1 MKKITISLM
10 IALNLCSMNFIDIN
24 AETKDM
30 KNVKKYEQDQT
41 QEQNYIRSEA
51 STDIKENCKI
61 IIRQIYKGF
70 YGREVDNDGLEYWAN
85 EIASGKRSVADI
97 LEQFINGD
105 EFKNKNYNNQEY
117 VKSLYIGL
125 QGREP
130 DKSGLDYWTDLLNL
144 GQSRKFVLYS
154 VFNSD
159 EFQNK
164 LNLMEIKNKG
174 QINIDL
180 NDKKGSVKD
189 LVNQFYKGLYGR
201 EGDNEGLE
209 YWANQILDGK
219 KSIAE
224 ILLTFTNSDEFKS
237 KNYNNE
243 EYIKSLYN
251 ALFKRNPDSDGL
263 NYWSNMLNDGNSRK
277 FVLAENMNSG
287 EFQET
292 LNNIGIKNKGTIEI
306 DLNDKKREVKGLIN
320 QFYKGFY
327 GREGDNEGLEY
338 WANQILD
345 GKKSV
350 AEILLTFINSDEF
363 KGKNYNNEEY
373 VKSLYNA
380 LFKRNPDSNGLNYWT
395 SRLNDGNSRKFV
407 LAENMNSGEFQET
420 LNNIGIKNKG
430 TIEINSAEPI
440 ISFAKQQL
448 GKPYVWDTAGPNS
461 FDCSGFIYYVFSHNG
476 YNISRTSVAGYW
488 GNSNIQKISIPK
500 PGDLIFFK
508 GTYGGANHPS
518 HIGIVINNHQFI
530 QASSTKG
537 VCITDI
543 NNSYWKQHFLGY
555 GKIIQD

>member
-10 IALNLCSMNFIDIN
+10 IAINLCSMNFIDIN

-41 QEQNYIRSEA
+41 QEQNYIRSED
-51 STDIKENCKI
+51 STDIKENCRI
-61 IIRQIYKGF
+61 IIRQLYKGF
-70 YGREVDNDGLEYWAN
+70 YGREVDNDGLEYWSN
-85 EIASGKRSVADI
+85 EIASGKRSVANI

-105 EFKNKNYNNQEY
+105 EFNNKNYNNQDY

-189 LVNQFYKGLYGR
+189 LVNQFYKG
-201 EGDNEGLE
+201 
-209 YWANQILDGK
+209 
-219 KSIAE
+219 
-224 ILLTFTNSDEFKS
+224 
-237 KNYNNE
+237 
-243 EYIKSLYN
+243 
-251 ALFKRNPDSDGL
+251 
-263 NYWSNMLNDGNSRK
+263 
-277 FVLAENMNSG
+277 
-287 EFQET
+287 
-292 LNNIGIKNKGTIEI
+292 
-306 DLNDKKREVKGLIN
+306 
-320 QFYKGFY
+320 FYE
-327 GREGDNEGLEY
+327 REGDNEGLEY

-363 KGKNYNNEEY
+363 KSKNYNNEEY

-395 SRLNDGNSRKFV
+395 SRLNEGNSRKFI
-407 LAENMNSGEFQET
+407 LAENMNSDEFQEA

-476 YNISRTSVAGYW
+476 YNISRTNVAGYW
-488 GNSNIQKISIPK
+488 GNSNIQKISTPK

-508 GTYGGANHPS
+508 GTYGGANNPS

-555 GKIIQD
+555 GKIIQE

>member
-10 IALNLCSMNFIDIN
+10 IAINLCSMNFIDIN

-41 QEQNYIRSEA
+41 QEQNYIRSED
-51 STDIKENCKI
+51 STDIKENCRI
-61 IIRQIYKGF
+61 IIRQLYKGF
-70 YGREVDNDGLEYWAN
+70 YGREVDNDGLEYWSN
-85 EIASGKRSVADI
+85 EIASGKRSVANI

-105 EFKNKNYNNQEY
+105 EFNNKNYNNQDY

-189 LVNQFYKGLYGR
+189 LVNQFYKGFYER

-224 ILLTFTNSDEFKS
+224 ILLTFINSDEFKS
-237 KNYNNE
+237 KSYNNE

-263 NYWSNMLNDGNSRK
+263 NYWSNMLNEGNSRK

-327 GREGDNEGLEY
+327 GRDGDNEGLEY

-363 KGKNYNNEEY
+363 KSKNYNNEEY

-395 SRLNDGNSRKFV
+395 SRLNEGNSRKFI
-407 LAENMNSGEFQET
+407 LAENMNSDEFQEA

-476 YNISRTSVAGYW
+476 YNISRTNVAGYW
-488 GNSNIQKISIPK
+488 GNSNIQKISTPK

-508 GTYGGANHPS
+508 GTYGGANNPS

-555 GKIIQD
+555 GKIIQE